1 MKIGKVDEPPDL
13 AWQLNLRQV
22 WERMHSEHHTNG
34 GTTMSTTGTAAS
46 LVNGGKNVAVHR
58 LPALPAMV
66 AAGVPAVQNLAAGA
80 VLPSLQS
87 TLEWLK
93 RCVKET
99 PSMRMHVLVTGSL
112 YLVGD
117 MLRLLGKSTGKN
129 VIAGGGKNNN
139 SSEVKK

>member
-1 MKIGKVDEPPDL
+1 M
-13 AWQLNLRQV
+13 
-22 WERMHSEHHTNG
+22 
-34 GTTMSTTGTAAS
+34 
-46 LVNGGKNVAVHR
+46 
-58 LPALPAMV
+58 
-66 AAGVPAVQNLAAGA
+66 
-80 VLPSLQS
+80 
-87 TLEWLK
+87 
-93 RCVKET
+93 KET